1 MSKSRQLNIPDLL
14 ERLIA
19 WQKDI
24 AHEVPYLETPTG
36 YFLNFDETDNGGYTC
51 SPVDSIVFA
60 RTGYDGIHY
69 SLLTD
74 FGRVTNLSEAPVIC
88 VSPMD
93 FGHCVRIV
101 AENIKDFFA
110 LSLFGHDTFLLI
122 DFPTKEAYMQHLR
135 EQQELKST
143 PYFDAELW
151 TRQKKLV
158 QEKAASAF
166 SFPPIEDPFDYVQKV
181 RAKRSANIVLRT
193 SDSLGV
199 VPWNRTAEAR
209 QYVPHP
215 WFREEIPE
223 CDLEQIEAF
232 LNAAELETILAFIRD
247 CQEQAVSK
255 KGLIHLIHQQLLKR
269 GFTAEAKCWL
279 NSMLL

>member
-181 RAKRSANIVLRT
+181 SLPLIGSSDVKVEAACCKTSGVLARLDLSTKSSSSHGRERDLDRRMDFSSTT
-193 SDSLGV
+193 SL
-199 VPWNRTAEAR
+199 
-209 QYVPHP
+209 
-215 WFREEIPE
+215 
-223 CDLEQIEAF
+223 
-232 LNAAELETILAFIRD
+232 LNA
-247 CQEQAVSK
+247 
-255 KGLIHLIHQQLLKR
+255 
-269 GFTAEAKCWL
+269 
-279 NSMLL
+279 